1 MRFHVNSRSI
11 STISADPDGVRRGR
25 RRDFGLSAGGSA
37 GAPTVTAGEEGGGA
51 AAIVATAAIIAAP
64 LSSLAAMI
72 SLNCRREIRPR
83 CSNLLIS
90 SIVAE
95 PRVEL

>member
-1 MRFHVNSRSI
+1 M
-11 STISADPDGVRRGR
+11 SADPDGVRRGR
-25 RRDFGLSAGGSA
+25 LRDFCLSAGGSA
-37 GAPTVTAGEEGGGA
+37 GALTVTAGEAGGA
-51 AAIVATAAIIAAP
+51 AIAATVAIIAAP

-90 SIVAE
+90 SIVDE

>member
-1 MRFHVNSRSI
+1 M
-11 STISADPDGVRRGR
+11 SADPDGVRRGR

-37 GAPTVTAGEEGGGA
+37 GALTVTAGEGG

-90 SIVAE
+90 SIVDE

>member
-1 MRFHVNSRSI
+1 M
-11 STISADPDGVRRGR
+11 SADPDGVRRGR

-37 GAPTVTAGEEGGGA
+37 GAALIVTAGEEGSDA
-51 AAIVATAAIIAAP
+51 AAIVATSAIIAAP

-90 SIVAE
+90 SIVDE

>member
-1 MRFHVNSRSI
+1 
-11 STISADPDGVRRGR
+11 
-25 RRDFGLSAGGSA
+25 
-37 GAPTVTAGEEGGGA
+37 GEEGGGA

-90 SIVAE
+90 SIVDE

>member
-25 RRDFGLSAGGSA
+25 RRDFGFSAGGSA
-37 GAPTVTAGEEGGGA
+37 GALTVTAGEEGGA

-72 SLNCRREIRPR
+72 SLNSRREIRPR

-90 SIVAE
+90 SIVDE